1 MRPSQIIVAIAA
13 ALAASA
19 FAAEGQRAQ
28 PPRTQSANEGSAH
41 AQPRHAQSQ
50 PPELIRQVQQR
61 LNSRGFD
68 IGTVDGKWSLTTQEG
83 VKRFQAQQGM
93 VPTGQLDDTTLGAL
107 GLQAPSSSAGSSNP
121 APADR
126 SGRGKLFE

>member
-1 MRPSQIIVAIAA
+1 MRPIRVVVAIAA
-13 ALAASA
+13 ALCTSA
-19 FAAEGQRAQ
+19 FAADQTKQ
-28 PPRTQSANEGSAH
+28 PPRTQSVNEGSAH

-68 IGTVDGKWSLTTQEG
+68 VGTVDGKWSLATQEG

-93 VPTGQLDDTTLGAL
+93 IPTGQLDETTLGAL
-107 GLQAPSSSAGSSNP
+107 GLPAPSSSAGGSNP
-121 APADR
+121 PPADR
-126 SGRGKLFE
+126 AGGGKLFE